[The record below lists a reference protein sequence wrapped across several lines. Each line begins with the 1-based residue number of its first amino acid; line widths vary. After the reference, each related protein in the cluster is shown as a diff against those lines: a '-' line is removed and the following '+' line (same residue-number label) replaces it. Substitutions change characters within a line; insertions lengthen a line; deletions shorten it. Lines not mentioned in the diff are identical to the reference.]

1 MIEIKAEGNVTTST
15 ICGTT
20 DEIISEFLHVVAAFS
35 AAFFRPFN
43 TEHEFNAV
51 RDILLQVCASGV
63 ARGEERRKDELKK
76 SLSGIYYNEDEGCD
90 EL

>member
-1 MIEIKAEGNVTTST
+1 MIELKAEGNVTTST

-20 DEIISEFLHVVAAFS
+20 DEIISEFSHVVAAIS
-35 AAFFRPFN
+35 TAFFRPFN
-43 TEHEFNAV
+43 TEQEFDSV
-51 RDILLQVCASGV
+51 RDILLQACAFGV

-76 SLSGIYYNEDEGCD
+76 SLSGIYYNEEEGCD